1 MRLRLLDDENAQKW
15 IRKGL
20 PEAFRIVEIE
30 NSRAGKVSM
39 EVGNHREKV
48 IIGLLIAFYGKD
60 KVQTSNTY
68 YRAMNRRSYLFSGRC
83 PLLLKSTNRGDDG

>member
-1 MRLRLLDDENAQKW
+1 MRLRLLDDKNAQKW

-30 NSRAGKVSM
+30 NSRAGKVGM

-60 KVQTSNTY
+60 KVQTSIPTTE
-68 YRAMNRRSYLFSGRC
+68 
-83 PLLLKSTNRGDDG
+83 P